1 MKRLNNIINNFYIA
15 ITNKKSFF
23 IALILACFQSVLELL
38 GIISLATLLVTFASD
53 GNLNNIQ
60 LIISLEKFF
69 SLGLSTLSVVELQ
82 IVLVIFLIAKYV
94 YQIVATY
101 IIFYL
106 MYKIRLDLSNKLV
119 VNHFKSS
126 SDSPLDEKSESSF
139 IRNITYG
146 VDHVADNGFIGLLNT
161 LKDTL
166 SLILILIYLIIF
178 SWDDLNYFML
188 IILMLLPIGYLTSS
202 YVKKLGSIIKDR
214 TLDVMNH
221 VQDISKL
228 SYYYVISKKND
239 YFAEQFHKTRTK
251 QVSPM
256 IRYASITQ
264 SLQPIIELI
273 IMIIILF
280 FLVSSGLTGSSTSFE
295 SISLAIVAIIRLIP
309 LTTRTLASMN
319 SVYYSLPYLENLVT
333 EIEKKPLNEVKM
345 NIHKSKSKIDVDIE
359 FLKIQDRTLLDTNS
373 KITIEPN
380 IITELRGNSGT
391 GKTTILNLLGIQLL
405 MQNIKVG
412 YVEQFP
418 SFFMGSIEQNIKLDD
433 QCADSILIESLCN
446 RVNLSNSFDKSVDKI
461 LSMTISDNGKS
472 LSGGQ
477 RKKIALIRELY
488 KNPEILLLDEPTAG
502 IDHDGSI
509 EISNIISRL
518 KYDIPILITSHESI
532 MKDMVDN
539 VFYLENRCI
548 KRI

>member
-15 ITNKKSFF
+15 ITNKKSFSV
-23 IALILACFQSVLELL
+23 ALTLAVFQSILELL
-38 GIISLATLLVTFASD
+38 GIIALATLLVTFASGSD
-53 GNLNNIQ
+53 LNNIQ
-60 LIISLEKFF
+60 LLMSLEKF
-69 SLGLSTLSVVELQ
+69 LGLSLTTLSIVELQ
-82 IVLVIFLIAKYV
+82 IVLVIFLIAKYM

-119 VNHFKSS
+119 VNQFKSS
-126 SDSPLDEKSESSF
+126 AERPLDEKSESSF

-146 VDHVADNGFIGLLNT
+146 VDAVADNGFIGLLNT
-161 LKDTL
+161 LKDIL
-166 SLILILIYLIIF
+166 SALLILMYLIIF
-178 SWDDLNYFML
+178 GWDDYNYFML
-188 IILMLLPIGYLTSS
+188 IILLLLPVGYVSSS
-202 YVKKLGSIIKDR
+202 YVKKLGRIIKDR
-214 TLDVMNH
+214 TLDVVNH

-239 YFAEQFHKTRTK
+239 YFAEQFHKTRTQ

-280 FLVSSGLTGSSTSFE
+280 FLVSSGYTGSSTSFE

-309 LTTRTLASMN
+309 LTTRALTSIN
-319 SVYYSLPYLENLVT
+319 SVYYSLPYLENLVI

-345 NIHKSKSKIDVDIE
+345 NIQKNRSKIDIDIE
-359 FLKIQDRTLLDTNS
+359 FLKIQDRTLLDTHS
-373 KITIEPN
+373 KISIESN

-405 MQNIKVG
+405 AQNIKVG

-433 QCADSILIESLCN
+433 QRADRVLIESLCS
-446 RVNLSNSFDKSVDKI
+446 RVNLSNSFDKSIDEI
-461 LSMTISDNGKS
+461 LSMTIRDNGKS

-502 IDHDGSI
+502 IDHNGSI
-509 EISNIISRL
+509 EISKIISRL
-518 KYDIPILITSHESI
+518 KCDIPILITSHESI

-539 VFYLENRCI
+539 VFYLEKRHI
-548 KRI
+548 KRA

>member
-1 MKRLNNIINNFYIA
+1 M
-15 ITNKKSFF
+15 
-23 IALILACFQSVLELL
+23 
-38 GIISLATLLVTFASD
+38 TFASGSD
-53 GNLNNIQ
+53 LNNIQ
-60 LIISLEKFF
+60 LLMSLEKF
-69 SLGLSTLSVVELQ
+69 LGLSLTTLSIVELQ
-82 IVLVIFLIAKYV
+82 IVLVIFLIAKYM

-119 VNHFKSS
+119 VNQFKSS
-126 SDSPLDEKSESSF
+126 AERPLDEKSESSF

-146 VDHVADNGFIGLLNT
+146 VDAVADNGFIGLLNT
-161 LKDTL
+161 LKDIL
-166 SLILILIYLIIF
+166 SALLILMYLIIF
-178 SWDDLNYFML
+178 GWDDYNYFML
-188 IILMLLPIGYLTSS
+188 IILLLLPVGYVSSS
-202 YVKKLGSIIKDR
+202 YVKKLGRIIKDR
-214 TLDVMNH
+214 TLDVVNH

-239 YFAEQFHKTRTK
+239 YFAEQFHKTRTQ

-280 FLVSSGLTGSSTSFE
+280 FLVSSGYTGSSTSFE

-309 LTTRTLASMN
+309 LTTRALTSIN
-319 SVYYSLPYLENLVT
+319 SVYYSLPYLENLVI

-345 NIHKSKSKIDVDIE
+345 NIQKNRSKIDIDIE
-359 FLKIQDRTLLDTNS
+359 FLKIQDRTLLDTHS
-373 KITIEPN
+373 KISIESN

-405 MQNIKVG
+405 AQNIKVG

-433 QCADSILIESLCN
+433 QRADRVLIESLCS
-446 RVNLSNSFDKSVDKI
+446 RVNLSNSFDKSIDEI
-461 LSMTISDNGKS
+461 LSMTIRDNGKS

-502 IDHDGSI
+502 IDHNGSI
-509 EISNIISRL
+509 EISKIISRL
-518 KYDIPILITSHESI
+518 KCDIPILITSHESI

-539 VFYLENRCI
+539 VFYLEKRHI
-548 KRI
+548 KRA